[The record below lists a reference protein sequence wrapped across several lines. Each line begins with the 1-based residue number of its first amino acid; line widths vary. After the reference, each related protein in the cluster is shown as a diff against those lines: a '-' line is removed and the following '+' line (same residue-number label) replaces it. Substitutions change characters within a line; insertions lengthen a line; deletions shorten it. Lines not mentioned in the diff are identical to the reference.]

1 MWSTALA
8 SEMVVVSGGGA
19 SSVISYCGVAS
30 QEVSEEESSVPGEAE
45 YASSVYSSEVV
56 SAMIRLCFNSLCL
69 FSCARVEHPSGFLV
83 DTPFLFFHCTSGLG
97 ISRLLD
103 KGVRLMLLGLS
114 HWRHAM
120 QTYHQMTSTHECNN
134 QQITVSSSTR
144 DGQIP
149 DT

>member
-1 MWSTALA
+1 MDHGPGFRN
-8 SEMVVVSGGGA
+8 GGGFWRRGFVCNLVLWRRFTRVVRRET
-19 SSVISYCGVAS
+19 SVS
-30 QEVSEEESSVPGEAE
+30 GEAE
-45 YASSVYSSEVV
+45 YSSSVYSSEVV
-56 SAMIRLCFNSLCL
+56 SAVIRLCFSSLCI
-69 FSCARVEHPSGFLV
+69 FICARVEHSSGLLV
-83 DTPFLFFHCTSGLG
+83 DTPFLRFHCTSGLG

-134 QQITVSSSTR
+134 QQITVALSTR

>member
-30 QEVSEEESSVPGEAE
+30 QEVSEEESSVSGEAE
-45 YASSVYSSEVV
+45 YSSYVYSSEVV
-56 SAMIRLCFNSLCL
+56 SAVIRLCFNSLCL
-69 FSCARVEHPSGFLV
+69 FTCPRVEHLTGFLV
-83 DTPFLFFHCTSGLG
+83 NTQFIIFHCASGLG

-120 QTYHQMTSTHECNN
+120 QT
-134 QQITVSSSTR
+134 
-144 DGQIP
+144 
-149 DT
+149 

>member
-30 QEVSEEESSVPGEAE
+30 RELSEEESSVSGEAE
-45 YASSVYSSEVV
+45 YSSFVYSFEVV
-56 SAMIRLCFNSLCL
+56 SAVIRLCFSSLCL
-69 FSCARVEHPSGFLV
+69 FICARVEHSSGLLV
-83 DTPFLFFHCTSGLG
+83 DTPFLRFHCTSGLG

-120 QTYHQMTSTHECNN
+120 QT
-134 QQITVSSSTR
+134 
-144 DGQIP
+144 
-149 DT
+149 